1 MQDLIVQSNLL
12 SGGIENRFLHLFS
25 QEAQEQLNELIKIS
39 QDKKLLQM
47 LKEDPRA
54 TEQDQL
60 LTAIVHKGTS
70 EIVDKVIQHLQQLLE
85 RKTPLVAFARLSGE
99 DGMRLSRAAFAVM
112 IKFSELFDDFAA
124 LVDEV
129 DMQWGDM
136 Q

>member
-1 MQDLIVQSNLL
+1 
-12 SGGIENRFLHLFS
+12 
-25 QEAQEQLNELIKIS
+25 
-39 QDKKLLQM
+39 M

-60 LTAIVHKGTS
+60 LTIIVHKGTS

-85 RKTPLVAFARLSGE
+85 RKMPLVAFARLSGE

-112 IKFSELFDDFAA
+112 LKFSELFDDFAA

-129 DMQWGDM
+129 DMQWETCSRTQTESRSCGT
-136 Q
+136 